1 MHRML
6 PGTRALRTFEAA
18 GRLLNFTQA
27 AKELGLTPAAV
38 SYQIKEIEDQLEL
51 TLFVRSSRSMALTP
65 AGMLLFDA
73 AADALQ
79 TLHHA
84 LARARRLQQQH
95 APLRVSVGPRF
106 ATQWLLPRLA
116 QWRTAHPDIELSFD
130 ISDRV
135 RDFDRDEVDLAI
147 RFGAG
152 NDAGTHTVRLF
163 DTVVVAVCSPAL
175 LAGARWTAPRELLGQ
190 TLCQVDCEVGGR
202 PWPNWAMWMAEA
214 GVADADAHAST
225 SACVGF
231 ADSGHVLHAVL
242 AGSSVG
248 LLELAMIRKELAQGT
263 LVRLFDIALPV
274 APRLAY
280 HLVYP
285 DSSGEDRRIAT
296 FQAWLLRQLA
306 A

>member
-38 SYQIKEIEDQLEL
+38 SYQIKEIEEQLGL
-51 TLFVRSSRSMALTP
+51 ILFVRSSRSMALTP
-65 AGMLLFDA
+65 AGRLLFDA
-73 AADALQ
+73 ATDALH
-79 TLHHA
+79 TLRQA
-84 LARARRLQQQH
+84 LARARRLQQPH
-95 APLRVSVGPRF
+95 APLRLSAGPRF

-116 QWRTAHPDIELSFD
+116 QWRAAHPEIELSFD
-130 ISDRV
+130 ISDQV
-135 RDFDRDEVDLAI
+135 RNFDHDEVDVAI

-152 NDAGTHTVRLF
+152 SYAGTQTVRLL

-175 LAGARWTAPRELLGQ
+175 LASGQWTTPRQLLGQ

-202 PWPNWAMWMAEA
+202 PWPNWAMWMAAA
-214 GVADADAHAST
+214 GVADADT
-225 SACVGF
+225 SASVSF

-242 AGSSVG
+242 GGSAVG
-248 LLELAMIRKELAQGT
+248 LLELAMIKKELAQGT
-263 LVRLFDIALPV
+263 LLRLFDIALPV
-274 APRLAY
+274 APALAY

-285 DSSGEDRRIAT
+285 EHSGDRRIAALQT
-296 FQAWLLRQLA
+296 WLLRELSD
-306 A
+306 